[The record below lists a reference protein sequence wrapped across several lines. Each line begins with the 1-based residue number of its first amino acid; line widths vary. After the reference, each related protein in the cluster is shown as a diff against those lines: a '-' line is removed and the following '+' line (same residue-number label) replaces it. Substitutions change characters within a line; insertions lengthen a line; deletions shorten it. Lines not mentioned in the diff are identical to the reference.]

1 MDGSTRCRTYS
12 ANDGCSP
19 GYEKLGPSE
28 VEARRWMERRALKRG
43 LPLEW
48 TGSSWVI
55 CCPEAGYEMFGAFSE
70 AVIASMIQ
78 QTMKRN

>member
-12 ANDGCSP
+12 ANDGCSE

-28 VEARRWMERRALKRG
+28 VEARRRMERRALNSG

-48 TGSSWVI
+48 TGSGWVI
-55 CCPEAGYEMFGAFSE
+55 CYPEAGYEMFGVFSE
-70 AVIASMIQ
+70 AVITNMIE